1 MSSAVLLSG
10 SVTPPAVSAA
20 VEAHALAMVRG
31 KALEQNTDRLL
42 MLRTAAREVEVFC
55 GRLLWPAD
63 GGGAR
68 RSVVEVEVSDGDYGG
83 YRYRYGRMTGGGP
96 IMPAC
101 PQFPD
106 VSGVAVSVVSVQ
118 VWDNQLYRYVDP
130 MPAHQVMPA
139 GRIEVN
145 KAGIY
150 QVTADLTPGA
160 IVPDEAVEAV
170 CRLWAFRAQLRP
182 GDLTMGD
189 GSGEQQVLAGAIMKS
204 GAAEIMRTLRNRVSV

>member
-55 GRLLWPAD
+55 GRLLWPAS

-68 RSVVEVEVSDGDYGG
+68 RSVTEVEADGGCAPRTTAAIPTALRRG
-83 YRYRYGRMTGGGP
+83 STVGP
-96 IMPAC
+96 VLLAC

-106 VSGVAVSVVSVQ
+106 MSGVTVSVVSVQ
-118 VWDNQLYRYVDP
+118 RWDRKTASAYVDVT
-130 MPAHQVMPA
+130 HKVMPA
-139 GRIEVN
+139 GRIEVEQ
-145 KAGIY
+145 AGIY
-150 QVTADLTPGA
+150 QVTADLTP
-160 IVPDEAVEAV
+160 
-170 CRLWAFRAQLRP
+170 CRDRA
-182 GDLTMGD
+182 G
-189 GSGEQQVLAGAIMKS
+189 
-204 GAAEIMRTLRNRVSV
+204 